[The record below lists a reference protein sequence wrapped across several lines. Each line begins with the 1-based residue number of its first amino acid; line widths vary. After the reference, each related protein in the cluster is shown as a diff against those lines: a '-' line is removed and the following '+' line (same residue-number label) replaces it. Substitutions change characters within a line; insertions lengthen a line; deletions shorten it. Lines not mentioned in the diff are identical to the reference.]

1 MAMTSEDALPPA
13 SSSRGRRAL
22 RRALYEAKIAAAA
35 NRALALP
42 AARLRRHG
50 VLVAAPGVEV
60 LIEGYPRSANSFAVA
75 AFARAQGWPGSG
87 GGRIAHHTH
96 APAHVLEAVRRGIP
110 SIVLIRDPADAVL
123 EFLLVKPD
131 LTPRQGLRGYIR
143 FYEPLLPHRSG
154 FVIGPF
160 EEVTTDLGRVIVRL
174 NARFGTS
181 FAPFEHTSGHER
193 EVFEEMDGYWRGQV
207 GSGADLERFVGRPS
221 DVREGWKARLR
232 PGYEDQSLAAVR
244 ARAVRIFESFREGNA
259 A

>member
-1 MAMTSEDALPPA
+1 MTSEDALPRP
-13 SSSRGRRAL
+13 SSSRVLRAL

-50 VLVAAPGVEV
+50 VLVTAPGVEV

-154 FVIGPF
+154 FVVGPF
-160 EEVTTDLGRVIVRL
+160 EEVTTDLGGVIARL

-181 FAPFEHTSGHER
+181 FAPFEHTSGHVAAAER
-193 EVFEEMDGYWRGQV
+193 DAGAYWA
-207 GSGADLERFVGRPS
+207 S
-221 DVREGWKARLR
+221 REGQGLPVLGHGGGRHATGSADVLRSAYASQALAGARSRASELFARLTSE
-232 PGYEDQSLAAVR
+232 PAGQT
-244 ARAVRIFESFREGNA
+244 
-259 A
+259 